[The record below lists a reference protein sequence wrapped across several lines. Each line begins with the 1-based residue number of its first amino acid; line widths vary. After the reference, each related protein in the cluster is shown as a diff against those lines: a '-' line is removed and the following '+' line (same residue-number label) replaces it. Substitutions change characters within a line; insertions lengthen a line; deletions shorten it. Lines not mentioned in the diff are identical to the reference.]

1 MKSLEG
7 DHQTSIK
14 KKKENR
20 FAGFAMLSPLL
31 LFMYYSY
38 AIGGTFGYGSTMMV
52 TRRGESENFELIL
65 EAE

>member
-20 FAGFAMLSPLL
+20 FAGFAMLSSLL
-31 LFMYYSY
+31 IVMYGKLPY
-38 AIGGTFGYGSTMMV
+38 T
-52 TRRGESENFELIL
+52 
-65 EAE
+65 